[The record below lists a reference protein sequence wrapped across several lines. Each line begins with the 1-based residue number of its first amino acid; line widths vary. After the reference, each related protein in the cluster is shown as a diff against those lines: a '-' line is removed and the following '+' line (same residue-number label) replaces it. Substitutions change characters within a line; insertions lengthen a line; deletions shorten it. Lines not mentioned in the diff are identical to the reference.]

1 MVKGRDLS
9 LENKIMNGD
18 IQITNQIAD
27 KFKLGKKW
35 FWVGIAVAFVHA
47 FAGLI
52 YGIVL
57 LFEKDHRKEGII
69 IIAFAIAWALFSYFV
84 VGPWLLNWMA
94 AKGLI
99 IPKLNIQQVQLP
111 QQLQ

>member
-1 MVKGRDLS
+1 
-9 LENKIMNGD
+9 MNE
-18 IQITNQIAD
+18 QILIDQTID

-35 FWVGIAVAFVHA
+35 FWIGIVVAFIHA
-47 FAGLI
+47 LAGLI
-52 YGIVL
+52 YGITLVL
-57 LFEKDHRKEGII
+57 EKDHRREGII

-84 VGPWLLNWMA
+84 VGPWLLNWMT

-99 IPKLNIQQVQLP
+99 IPKLNIQQVQFP